1 LKEHEFFQDVNWQDV
16 FARKLDMP
24 PIDEPKWNL
33 NETIKVSFENSDGG
47 KKIEGWTFIGG
58 PQ

>member
-1 LKEHEFFQDVNWQDV
+1 
-16 FARKLDMP
+16 MP

-33 NETIKVSFENSDGG
+33 NEQIKVSFDSSETG

-58 PQ
+58 QQ